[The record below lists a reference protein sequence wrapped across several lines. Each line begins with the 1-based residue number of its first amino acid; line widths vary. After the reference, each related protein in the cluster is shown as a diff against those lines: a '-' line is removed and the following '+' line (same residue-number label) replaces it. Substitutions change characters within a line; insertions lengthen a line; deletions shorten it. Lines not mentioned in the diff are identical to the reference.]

1 MFKSLATIISF
12 CFTATVAFAQI
23 PSLMASADEDFY
35 EASGLLVYSNLE
47 LDEATVIG
55 AIQEVWPH
63 LKDIDY
69 TTSEELFN
77 TEVNERGRK
86 EEYYVLSLIA
96 ANRELEYRQFEEA
109 LDETPF
115 TSVYKYEPLSYY
127 NVRRR
132 DQIGILEARLFEAGT
147 EFSEPQE
154 VMLNENEL
162 MRVML
167 QQYDNKLHAGSLRY
181 LLHIG
186 EALMKMDMEGDDVED
201 KSEALKPVMADI
213 LQLRK
218 YIAYQDMLD
227 PMLLRGID
235 RTYKFPVEVND
246 ATSYMRI
253 LSEEAADHV
262 YVFAIPVPYIVKENS
277 GSRDAYTRAFVTNFL
292 MWDAQLDRPLIY
304 VQTAG
309 DEEVTAGYSR
319 KLDPDILE
327 QLQAID

>member
-1 MFKSLATIISF
+1 
-12 CFTATVAFAQI
+12 
-23 PSLMASADEDFY
+23 
-35 EASGLLVYSNLE
+35 
-47 LDEATVIG
+47 
-55 AIQEVWPH
+55 
-63 LKDIDY
+63 
-69 TTSEELFN
+69 
-77 TEVNERGRK
+77 
-86 EEYYVLSLIA
+86 
-96 ANRELEYRQFEEA
+96 
-109 LDETPF
+109 
-115 TSVYKYEPLSYY
+115 
-127 NVRRR
+127 
-132 DQIGILEARLFEAGT
+132 
-147 EFSEPQE
+147 
-154 VMLNENEL
+154 
-162 MRVML
+162 
-167 QQYDNKLHAGSLRY
+167 
-181 LLHIG
+181 
-186 EALMKMDMEGDDVED
+186 MEGDDVED